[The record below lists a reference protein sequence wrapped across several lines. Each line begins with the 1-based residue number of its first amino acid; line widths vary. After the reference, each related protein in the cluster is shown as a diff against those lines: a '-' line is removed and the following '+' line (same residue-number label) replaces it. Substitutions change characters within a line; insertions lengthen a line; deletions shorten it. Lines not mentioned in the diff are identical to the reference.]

1 MITKSRAWSWPGN
14 EGPGE
19 NMELSEKFEYRL
31 NNRQQH
37 YFSIKFH
44 AFYYTIVIDDVLDKA
59 FVKRMSLL
67 VET

>member
-31 NNRQQH
+31 NNR
-37 YFSIKFH
+37 
-44 AFYYTIVIDDVLDKA
+44 
-59 FVKRMSLL
+59 
-67 VET
+67 